1 VKPPPFSRDTCTAL
15 RLVILLIAWIG
26 NIIWWTR
33 IVKQITV
40 DPMPMPSRYPTGI
53 GINISNGSEYDL
65 LDFSIQPLQIKTL
78 TWPSNLNTSGGL
90 EYYQFDTALV
100 HESLTK

>member
-1 VKPPPFSRDTCTAL
+1 
-15 RLVILLIAWIG
+15 
-26 NIIWWTR
+26 
-33 IVKQITV
+33 
-40 DPMPMPSRYPTGI
+40 MPMPSRYPTGI

-100 HESLTK
+100 RESLTK